1 MFIEHVV
8 KLPFGLRDEEII
20 ERYRKG
26 EVDMIE
32 QIKRENLVLK
42 YELEFTSKFVDIYG
56 PNHVATFKHLIRYW
70 AEQYIDKG
78 IKPNALKETEIVEWK
93 NGLT

>member
-1 MFIEHVV
+1 MNIEHVV

-20 ERYRKG
+20 ERYRKV
-26 EVDMIE
+26 EVDMIK
-32 QIKRENLVLK
+32 QIERENLVIK
-42 YELEFTSKFVDIYG
+42 CELEFTSKFVDIYG
-56 PNHVATFKHLIRYW
+56 PNLVATFKHLIRYW

-78 IKPNALKETEIVEWK
+78 IKPDALKEIEIVEWN